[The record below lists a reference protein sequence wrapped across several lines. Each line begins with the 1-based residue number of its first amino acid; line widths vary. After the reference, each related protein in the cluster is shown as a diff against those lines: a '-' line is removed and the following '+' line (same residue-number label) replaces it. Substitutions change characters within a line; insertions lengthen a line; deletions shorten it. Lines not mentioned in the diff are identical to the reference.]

1 MATTTRLHSQES
13 EPVQSLQTYVAIF
26 HRRRTLIVLAGGIL
40 LGLSLAAAFLWPATY
55 KSMATIL
62 IEEQEIPS
70 ELVHS
75 TITSYADQR
84 IETIKQQVMSRTT
97 LWKVVEQYNLY
108 QDLRRTNPAE
118 EVVKRFSKD
127 IAVEVISADVVD
139 KRTQH
144 PTKATIAF
152 TVAYQSN
159 SPDLAQKVANELTSL
174 FLGQN
179 LKSRER
185 QAQEATSFLQQE
197 AENLSKHIGE
207 VDEKIATFKHRA
219 SGALPELMPL
229 NLQLMSQSDR
239 ELMDIDQQIRTIE
252 ERKNY
257 LEGELATIKPNTPI
271 MSVTGERI
279 LDSAE
284 RLRSLRAEYAGASA
298 NRSPDHPD
306 IMKMKQEIEA
316 LEKETGLPPEIEE
329 ATKQLIDA
337 RAAMATVSK
346 RLGKD
351 HPDVVRAR
359 RTIEALEQEVRQLGS
374 VPLRKPMLRPENP
387 SYINLQAQ
395 LNSATS
401 SLNAL
406 RATRTAVKRRL
417 QDYAARLERTPEMEP
432 DYLFLTRDRDTSGQK
447 YQDIRSRL
455 LEAKV
460 SEGLEIQRKGERF
473 SLIDPPS
480 LPEKP
485 EKPNRPAI
493 VLLGFI
499 LALAG
504 GIGSGAAAESL
515 DHSIRTPEQLMR
527 LTQLS
532 PLAVIPFMPNE
543 QDLSRAVKRRRL
555 LKGAGVGALVAV
567 LALLHMFVMPLDV
580 LWFAALRRFG
590 VE

>member
-1 MATTTRLHSQES
+1 MTTQRQLQES
-13 EPVQSLQTYVAIF
+13 ESVLNLQAYVAILD
-26 HRRRTLIVLAGGIL
+26 RRRTPIVLAGGIL

-108 QDLRRTNPAE
+108 PDLRRTNPAE
-118 EVVKRFSKD
+118 EVVRRFTKD
-127 IAVEVISADVVD
+127 IEVEVISADVVD

-152 TVAYQSN
+152 TVAYHST

-197 AENLSKHIGE
+197 ADNLSRHISE
-207 VDEKIATFKHRA
+207 VDDKIALFKQQA
-219 SGALPELMPL
+219 KGALPELMPL
-229 NLQLMSQSDR
+229 NQQLMNQADR
-239 ELMDIDQQIRTIE
+239 ELMDIDQQIRTLE

-284 RLRSLRAEYAGASA
+284 RLRALRAEYAGTSA
-298 NRSPDHPD
+298 NLAPDHPD

-316 LEKETGLPPEIEE
+316 LEKVTGHRPDIEE
-329 ATKQLIDA
+329 ASKALVDA
-337 RAAMATVSK
+337 RATLATNSE
-346 RLGKD
+346 RMSND
-351 HPDVVRAR
+351 HPDMVKTR
-359 RTIEALEQEVRQLGS
+359 RKIAALEQEVRRLKGAPNKHPSQ
-374 VPLRKPMLRPENP
+374 RPENP
-387 SYINLQAQ
+387 AYINLQAQ
-395 LNSATS
+395 LNSATA
-401 SLNAL
+401 SLGAL
-406 RATRTAVKRRL
+406 GKTRTEVKRRL
-417 QDYAARLERTPEMEP
+417 QDYAQRLERTPEIEP
-432 DYLFLTRDRDTSGQK
+432 DYLVLTRDRDTSGQK

-460 SEGLEIQRKGERF
+460 SEGLEVQRKGERF

-485 EKPNRPAI
+485 DKPNRLAI
-493 VLLGFI
+493 VLLGLI
-499 LALAG
+499 LAVGG
-504 GIGSGAAAESL
+504 GIGTGAVAESL
-515 DHSIRTPEQLMR
+515 DHSIRTPEQLAQ
-527 LTQLS
+527 LTQLF
-532 PLAVIPFMPNE
+532 PLAMIPFMPNE
-543 QDLSRAVKRRRL
+543 QDLSRAVRRRHI
-555 LKGAGVGALVAV
+555 LKGAGIGAIVTV
-567 LALLHMFVMPLDV
+567 LALLHVFVMPLDV
-580 LWFAALRRFG
+580 VWFAALRRFG
-590 VE
+590 IE

>member
-1 MATTTRLHSQES
+1 MTTQSPLRQS
-13 EPVQSLQTYVAIF
+13 EQVQGLQDYVAVF
-26 HRRRTLIVLAGGIL
+26 RRRRTLTLLTGGVLLI
-40 LGLSLAAAFLWPATY
+40 LSLAAAFLWPATY

-62 IEEQEIPS
+62 IEEQEIPP

-108 QDLRRTNPAE
+108 PDLRRTNPVE
-118 EVVKRFSKD
+118 EVVRRFIKD
-127 IAVEVISADVVD
+127 IEVEVISADVVD

-144 PTKATIAF
+144 STKATIAF
-152 TVAYQSN
+152 TVAYQST

-207 VDEKIATFKHRA
+207 VDEKIAAFKRRA

-239 ELMDIDQQIRTIE
+239 ELMDIEQQIRTLE

-284 RLRSLRAEYAGASA
+284 RLRALHAEYAGASG
-298 NRSPDHPD
+298 NRSPEHPD
-306 IMKMKQEIEA
+306 ILKLKQEITA
-316 LEKETGLPPEIEE
+316 LEKETGQLPGIEE
-329 ATKQLIDA
+329 VTKQLINA
-337 RAAMATVSK
+337 RATLATTLK
-346 RLGKD
+346 RLSSE
-351 HPDVVRAR
+351 HPDVVQAR
-359 RTIEALEQEVRQLGS
+359 RTVQTLEQEVRQLGS
-374 VPLRKPMLRPENP
+374 APPQKPMLRPENP
-387 SYINLQAQ
+387 AYINLQAQ

-401 SLNAL
+401 SLDAL

-417 QDYAARLERTPEMEP
+417 QDYATRLERTPEMEP
-432 DYLFLTRDRDTSGQK
+432 DYLFLIRDRDTSGQK

-460 SEGLEIQRKGERF
+460 SEGLEVQRKGERF

-485 EKPNRPAI
+485 NKPNRLAI
-493 VLLGFI
+493 VLLGCI
-499 LALAG
+499 LALGG
-504 GIGSGAAAESL
+504 GIGTGAVAESL
-515 DHSIRTPEQLMR
+515 DHSIRTPEQLAR
-527 LTQLS
+527 LTQLF

-543 QDLSRAVKRRRL
+543 RDLSRAIKRRHL
-555 LKGAGVGALVAV
+555 LRGAGVGAFVTI
-567 LALLHMFVMPLDV
+567 LALLHVFVMPLDV

-590 VE
+590 IE

>member
-1 MATTTRLHSQES
+1 
-13 EPVQSLQTYVAIF
+13 
-26 HRRRTLIVLAGGIL
+26 
-40 LGLSLAAAFLWPATY
+40 
-55 KSMATIL
+55 
-62 IEEQEIPS
+62 
-70 ELVHS
+70 
-75 TITSYADQR
+75 
-84 IETIKQQVMSRTT
+84 MSRAT

-108 QDLRRTNPAE
+108 PDLRRTNPTE
-118 EVVKRFSKD
+118 GVVKRFIKD
-127 IAVEVISADVVD
+127 IAVEVISADVLD

-152 TVAYQSN
+152 TVAYESN

-185 QAQEATSFLQQE
+185 QAQETTSFLQQE

-207 VDEKIATFKHRA
+207 VDEKITTFKHRA
-219 SGALPELMPL
+219 NGALPELMPL

-284 RLRSLRAEYAGASA
+284 RLRSLRAHYAGTSA
-298 NRSPDHPD
+298 NLAPDHPD
-306 IMKMKQEIEA
+306 ILRMKQEIEA
-316 LEKETGLPPEIEE
+316 LEKESGHRPESEE
-329 ATKQLIDA
+329 ALKALVDA
-337 RAAMATVSK
+337 RATLSTYSERM
-346 RLGKD
+346 GKD
-351 HPDVVRAR
+351 HPDMVKTR
-359 RTIEALEQEVRQLGS
+359 RKIEALEQEVRRLRA
-374 VPLRKPMLRPENP
+374 VPYKNPTQRPENP
-387 SYINLQAQ
+387 AYINLQAQ

-401 SLNAL
+401 SLGAL
-406 RATRTAVKRRL
+406 LKTRTDIKRRRE
-417 QDYAARLERTPEMEP
+417 DYAARLERTPEMEP

-460 SEGLEIQRKGERF
+460 SEGLEVQRKGERF

-485 EKPNRPAI
+485 DKPNRSAI
-493 VLLGFI
+493 VLLGLI

-515 DHSIRTPEQLMR
+515 DHSIRTPAQLTQ

-543 QDLSRAVKRRRL
+543 LDLSRAVRRRL
-555 LKGAGVGALVAV
+555 LLRGAGVGALVTI
-567 LALLHMFVMPLDV
+567 LALLHVLVMPLDV

-590 VE
+590 IE

>member
-1 MATTTRLHSQES
+1 MTTQLRSQQS
-13 EPVQSLQTYVAIF
+13 EPVQSLQNYVAIF
-26 HRRRTLIVLAGGIL
+26 HRRRTLIVLAGGVL

-108 QDLRRTNPAE
+108 ADLRRTNPAE
-118 EVVKRFSKD
+118 EVVKRFTKD

-159 SPDLAQKVANELTSL
+159 SPDLAQQVANELTSL

-197 AENLSKHIGE
+197 AENLSTHIGE

-239 ELMDIDQQIRTIE
+239 ELLDIDQQIRTLE

-257 LEGELATIKPNTPI
+257 LDGELATIKPNTPI

-284 RLRSLRAEYAGASA
+284 RLRALHAEYAGASA
-298 NRSPDHPD
+298 NQSPEHPD
-306 IMKMKQEIEA
+306 ILKMKQEIEA
-316 LEKETGLPPEIEE
+316 LEKETGQRPEIEE
-329 ATKQLIDA
+329 ASKQLIDA
-337 RAAMATVSK
+337 RATLAASSK
-346 RLGKD
+346 RLGSD
-351 HPDVVRAR
+351 HPDVVQAR
-359 RTIEALEQEVRQLGS
+359 RTIKALEQEVRQLGS
-374 VPLRKPMLRPENP
+374 APLRKPMLRPENP
-387 SYINLQAQ
+387 AYINLQAQ

-401 SLNAL
+401 SLDAL
-406 RATRTAVKRRL
+406 RATRTVVKRRL

-460 SEGLEIQRKGERF
+460 SEGLEVQRKGERF

-485 EKPNRPAI
+485 DKPNRPAI

-515 DHSIRTPEQLMR
+515 DHSIRTPEQLAQ
-527 LTQLS
+527 LTQLF

-543 QDLSRAVKRRRL
+543 QDLSRAVTRRRL
-555 LKGAGVGALVAV
+555 LKGAGVGALVTV
-567 LALLHMFVMPLDV
+567 LALLHLFVMPLDV
-580 LWFAALRRFG
+580 MWFAALRRFG
-590 VE
+590 IE

>member
-1 MATTTRLHSQES
+1 MAAQMHSQES
-13 EPVQSLQTYVAIF
+13 ESVQNLQAYVRIL
-26 HRRRTLIVLAGGIL
+26 HRRRTPIVLAGGIL

-108 QDLRRTNPAE
+108 PDLRRTNPVE
-118 EVVKRFSKD
+118 EVVRRFIKD
-127 IAVEVISADVVD
+127 IDVEVISADVVD

-152 TVAYQSN
+152 TVAYQST

-207 VDEKIATFKHRA
+207 VDEKIAEFKRRA

-239 ELMDIDQQIRTIE
+239 ELMDIDQQIRTLE

-284 RLRSLRAEYAGASA
+284 RLRALHAEYAGASA
-298 NRSPDHPD
+298 NRSPEHPD
-306 IMKMKQEIEA
+306 ILKLQQEIAA
-316 LEKETGLPPEIEE
+316 LEKETDQRPGIEE
-329 ATKQLIDA
+329 VSKQLINA
-337 RAAMATVSK
+337 RATLATTLK
-346 RLGKD
+346 RLGSE
-351 HPDVVRAR
+351 HPDVVQAR
-359 RTIEALEQEVRQLGS
+359 RTVQSLEQEVRQLGS
-374 VPLRKPMLRPENP
+374 APLRKPMLRPENP
-387 SYINLQAQ
+387 AYINLQAQ

-401 SLNAL
+401 SLDAL

-460 SEGLEIQRKGERF
+460 SEGLEVQRKGERF

-485 EKPNRPAI
+485 NKPNRLAI
-493 VLLGFI
+493 VLLGCI
-499 LALAG
+499 LAVGG
-504 GIGSGAAAESL
+504 GIGTGALAESL
-515 DHSIRTPEQLMR
+515 DHSIRTPEQLSR
-527 LTQLS
+527 LTQLF

-543 QDLSRAVKRRRL
+543 RDLSRAIKRRHL
-555 LKGAGVGALVAV
+555 LRGAGVGALVTI
-567 LALLHMFVMPLDV
+567 LALLHVFVIPLDV

-590 VE
+590 IE